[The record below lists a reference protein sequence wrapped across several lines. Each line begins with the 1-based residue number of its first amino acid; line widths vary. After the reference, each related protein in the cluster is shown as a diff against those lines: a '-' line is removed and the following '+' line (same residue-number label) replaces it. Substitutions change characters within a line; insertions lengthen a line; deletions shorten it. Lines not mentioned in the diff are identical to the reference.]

1 MLQKELLFVQVCLF
15 EISQETKRSSKHKL
29 KGKLKQKKF
38 ERGNESTRSRNDKS
52 CVEVRAP
59 DEKLG
64 AKRRERERKKQ
75 VKMTNCLLKLW
86 RFPSATRWL
95 RPKLE
100 LIGL

>member
-1 MLQKELLFVQVCLF
+1 MF

-64 AKRRERERKKQ
+64 AKRREREKKTSKNDQ
-75 VKMTNCLLKLW
+75 L
-86 RFPSATRWL
+86 PA
-95 RPKLE
+95 
-100 LIGL
+100 